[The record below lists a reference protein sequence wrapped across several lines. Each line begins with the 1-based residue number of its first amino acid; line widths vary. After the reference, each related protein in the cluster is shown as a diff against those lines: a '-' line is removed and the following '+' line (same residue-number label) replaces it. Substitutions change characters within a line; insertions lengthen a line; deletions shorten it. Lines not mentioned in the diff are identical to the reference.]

1 MRLSLY
7 TVAFTGCKP
16 FSASSM
22 DCSNSSSAHG
32 EFLLQC
38 ADGCLDFD
46 IDSSELLIVRA
57 LLL

>member
-16 FSASSM
+16 FSVSSM
-22 DCSNSSSAHG
+22 YCANSSSAHG
-32 EFLLQC
+32 EFFLQC

-46 IDSSELLIVRA
+46 IDGSELLIVRA